1 MRLMNFCF
9 RTIIEEA
16 ELYINASLQ
25 KEAHSSKCVDKRERT
40 IFYLSSNYRYKHIE
54 KCKEYVII
62 QLFLRILKLFVK
74 IT

>member
-16 ELYINASLQ
+16 ELYIGPTLK
-25 KEAHSSKCVDKRERT
+25 KEATTPRCVDKRERT

-54 KCKEYVII
+54 KCK
-62 QLFLRILKLFVK
+62 LFCYISAS
-74 IT
+74 